1 MLLCFTTNTLDIVVK
16 NKVSTVTWTLLVPQL
31 YSIDQCLFV
40 LPLSWFYY
48 HGIGV
53 QLEVR
58 YVTSCFYYD
67 AIIWLKIRCSDSFC
81 SIHFCSGLL
90 YVSFV
95 FHAPINFRID
105 FSVCEEL
112 SWNFSC
118 CCTESIDCSGRL
130 TISTRIILPK
140 PGWSLHLVF
149 LISVPYIFHCKHFLC
164 LG

>member
-1 MLLCFTTNTLDIVVK
+1 MLLCFTTNTLNIVVK

-40 LPLSWFYY
+40 LLLSCFYY

-53 QLEVR
+53 YLEVR
-58 YVTSCFYYD
+58 HVESCFYYD

-81 SIHFCSGLL
+81 SIHFCSGLIW
-90 YVSFV
+90 VFFV

-112 SWNFSC
+112 PWNFDC
-118 CCTESIDCSGRL
+118 FCIESIDCFWQVDHFYKNNSSK
-130 TISTRIILPK
+130 T
-140 PGWSLHLVF
+140 WVVF
-149 LISVPYIFHCKHFLC
+149 TFSVSDFSVLLFHCKHFLC